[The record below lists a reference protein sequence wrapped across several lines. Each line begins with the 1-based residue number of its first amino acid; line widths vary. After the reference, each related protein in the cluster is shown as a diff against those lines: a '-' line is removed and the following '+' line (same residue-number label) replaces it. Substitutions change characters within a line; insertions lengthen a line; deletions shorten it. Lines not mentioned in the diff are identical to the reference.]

1 MAVGTPTIT
10 APGAPTARDEAMF
23 MADPRGF
30 CAARISEVGPVFAT
44 GAFGGAVFVGGAEA
58 VESVCAAGTPIAS
71 GGQRQPLEL
80 APFAPLLASAGG
92 DWRGAYESLC
102 AAGFHEELYAG
113 LFAWVPKFKET
124 GGFSTFR
131 FEDFIDPRVRK
142 ALPGARRLLFRATA
156 PALLGSTLEALPP
169 REGLSTV
176 REWGK
181 AYAALASD
189 RLAPASRLS
198 LLGQAAG
205 LSLPARLPG
214 LGGGGGGEKG
224 ALLAAALGEGRL
236 ADALDAVEP
245 TAALVTSMLAMAER
259 QGGWSARLAA
269 EQKAALT
276 GAGPEAP
283 IDAAVLDEMPLLHAF
298 ALETLRTQPPTRPQR
313 LRLERDTA
321 APRSLSVASGLRASP
336 NPHRRVDR
344 LREAS
349 LCPPAPSSPPSP
361 SSATSCPRTTP
372 RPTRSTP
379 SASSV
384 READLG
390 QASACAARRARR
402 ARRAGSW
409 RSPSPRRPLCSCG
422 ACSRSAWRSTRR
434 RRAATR
440 STPCQTAST
449 SRLSQ
454 TCTMSCRGG
463 RPRRLRASSTR
474 RTDARR
480 RGAGRRGGKGHAGGA
495 TCGRAR
501 AGARRVWWDWG
512 RETNA
517 ACLLWSARLTCA
529 MIV

>member
-156 PALLGSTLEALPP
+156 PSLLGSTLEALPP

-283 IDAAVLDEMPLLHAF
+283 IDAAAAGGVSLPAGTVVAAEPFVGHFLPADYASPDSFDPERFLGAGGGPPPSLGLCGPAGEAGEASRQLALAVAKATFVQLRRMFEIGVALDAPPPGGYPLHALPDSVDLK
-298 ALETLRTQPPTRPQR
+298 AVANMYYELQR
-313 LRLERDTA
+313 GA
-321 APRSLSVASGLRASP
+321 AKTSSGLFYEK
-336 NPHRRVDR
+336 D
-344 LREAS
+344 
-349 LCPPAPSSPPSP
+349 
-361 SSATSCPRTTP
+361 
-372 RPTRSTP
+372 
-379 SASSV
+379 
-384 READLG
+384 
-390 QASACAARRARR
+390 
-402 ARRAGSW
+402 
-409 RSPSPRRPLCSCG
+409 
-422 ACSRSAWRSTRR
+422 
-434 RRAATR
+434 
-440 STPCQTAST
+440 
-449 SRLSQ
+449 
-454 TCTMSCRGG
+454 
-463 RPRRLRASSTR
+463 
-474 RTDARR
+474 
-480 RGAGRRGGKGHAGGA
+480 
-495 TCGRAR
+495 
-501 AGARRVWWDWG
+501 
-512 RETNA
+512 
-517 ACLLWSARLTCA
+517 
-529 MIV
+529 

>member
-156 PALLGSTLEALPP
+156 PSLLGSTLEALPP

-321 APRSLSVASGLRASP
+321 AGGVSLPAGTVVAAEPFVGHFLPADYASPDSFDPERFLGAGGGPPPSLGLCGPAGEAGEASRQLALAVAKATFVQLRRMFEIGVALDAPPPGGYPLHALPDSVDLKAVANMYYELQRGAAKTSSGLFYEK
-336 NPHRRVDR
+336 D
-344 LREAS
+344 
-349 LCPPAPSSPPSP
+349 
-361 SSATSCPRTTP
+361 
-372 RPTRSTP
+372 
-379 SASSV
+379 
-384 READLG
+384 
-390 QASACAARRARR
+390 
-402 ARRAGSW
+402 
-409 RSPSPRRPLCSCG
+409 
-422 ACSRSAWRSTRR
+422 
-434 RRAATR
+434 
-440 STPCQTAST
+440 
-449 SRLSQ
+449 
-454 TCTMSCRGG
+454 
-463 RPRRLRASSTR
+463 
-474 RTDARR
+474 
-480 RGAGRRGGKGHAGGA
+480 
-495 TCGRAR
+495 
-501 AGARRVWWDWG
+501 
-512 RETNA
+512 
-517 ACLLWSARLTCA
+517 
-529 MIV
+529 